1 MTIFQAL
8 LIALVA
14 GLGQMA
20 GDIAGNSML
29 NRPIVLAPIVGAILG
44 DLQQGLIMGAALEL
58 IFLGVVSIGGATPS
72 DSNMG
77 SVLGTAFAM
86 SMHQGVEIAL
96 ALAVPIGLLQQM
108 IKYVVYLARA
118 TTMHKVEEYAAEG
131 SFGKITK
138 LHFGH
143 CIVYSVIYGLIAF
156 ASLQFGADAM
166 QALVEKIPEIVITG
180 LGAASKMLPAVGFA
194 LLMNMLWDNR
204 LCVFL
209 LFGFILSVYMN
220 LPIIAI
226 ACIALTIGV
235 VMVVQDM
242 SASKNQSHVQVSAPA
257 DEEEAFFNE

>member
-1 MTIFQAL
+1 MTLVQAL

-14 GLGQMA
+14 AAGQAA
-20 GDIAGNSML
+20 GDIGGNVMV
-29 NRPIVLAPIVGAILG
+29 NRLIVLAPLVGAILG

-96 ALAVPIGLLQQM
+96 ALAVPIGILQQM
-108 IKYVVYLARA
+108 VKYLVYFFRA
-118 TTMHKVEEYAAEG
+118 TTMHKVEEFAEAG
-131 SFGKITK
+131 DFGKITRF
-138 LHFGH
+138 HFGH
-143 CIVYSVIYGLIAF
+143 CALYAALYGLIAF
-156 ASLQFGADAM
+156 VSLQFGAGAM
-166 QALVEKIPEIVITG
+166 QALVEKIPAIIITG
-180 LGAASKMLPAVGFA
+180 LGAASQMLPAVGFA

-209 LFGFILSVYMN
+209 FFGFILSVYLN

-226 ACIALTIGV
+226 AGIAATIGI
-235 VMVVQDM
+235 VMIVQDI
-242 SASKNQSHVQVSAPA
+242 SASRTPRMAAQPDAQS
-257 DEEEAFFNE
+257 EEEAFFNE